1 MMAVSNVLSIGNHA
15 LIANQVALQ
24 VTGNN
29 INNVNTEGYSKQ
41 SAVFTAFSPYDSS
54 VGQMGM
60 GATVTEITRS
70 FDRLLE
76 NTYIER
82 YTQEQRYTTQAGIL
96 NSVQNVFNESNREGI
111 SSAMSE
117 FFNKWQ
123 QVSLLPDDSPTKEA
137 LLVEAEALTGILR
150 DTKDTLQTYQ
160 EEIDAYIANDVARV
174 NELVEAIANL
184 NIDIAKSTYPQN
196 TPNSLL
202 DQRDTL
208 VRELAQIVN
217 VEVDDTSK
225 DFTVRLENGLPL
237 VEGSSTF
244 SLEIHNAEIE
254 YQLEGYTGKVE
265 VSGTDSFEYTLEF
278 ADANEFRVSLDGGK
292 TWLTNPDGT
301 TQYYTAPPPGESVKV
316 KDLEITFTEDDYI
329 NGDKITIVPKTGV
342 YWKEPT
348 RDPVN
353 ITPQIYS
360 DGSDDTDRLTG
371 GSLTAYFNTRDHNIG
386 KYIDKIDALSS
397 SLIWEVNAIHSQG
410 ASTFPQSSYYG
421 TEEIKDRTIPLGETG
436 SGMFF
441 SDRLQ
446 EGNLTVYVH
455 DEATG
460 EELVGQPIDFDP
472 TTPGIDNFDPAV
484 HSLNDVVDAINGT
497 FDGVSAPQ
505 VNAQIINGRLEITS
519 ATGTNLSFGQD
530 STGLLAGLGIN
541 TFFDGTD
548 ATDISLND
556 DIRNNPALVNSGQR
570 NEAGVLTAGDNSIA
584 LQIAKLATE
593 EVHIHTAWEDTSQ
606 SLTSYYSGVVA
617 LVGAETSNANFNTE
631 YHGAMATDLYNRIL
645 SNSGVSLDEEMT
657 NIVKF
662 QHSYTAAAKLIT
674 TADEM
679 LQTVL
684 GLKQ

>member
-1 MMAVSNVLSIGNHA
+1 MAVSNVLSIGNHA
-15 LIANQVALQ
+15 LMANQVALQ

-41 SAVFTAFSPYDSS
+41 NVLFEAFSPYDSR

-76 NTYIER
+76 NTYLER
-82 YTQEQRYTTQAGIL
+82 YTQEQRYTTQSGIL
-96 NSVQNVFNESNREGI
+96 NSVQNIFNESNREGI
-111 SSAMSE
+111 SSSMTE

-123 QVSLLPDDSPTKEA
+123 QVSLLPDDLPTKEA
-137 LLVEAEALTGILR
+137 LLTEAEALTGIIR
-150 DTKDTLQTYQ
+150 DTQTTLEDYQ
-160 EEIDAYIANDVARV
+160 EEINDYITNDVERV
-174 NELVEAIANL
+174 NEIIEAIAQL
-184 NIDIAKSTYPQN
+184 NTDITKSTYPGN

-208 VRELAQIVN
+208 VRELAQIVD
-217 VEVDDTSK
+217 VDVDDTSK
-225 DFTVRLENGLPL
+225 DFTVRLANGLPL
-237 VEGSSTF
+237 VQGASTY
-244 SLEIHNAEIE
+244 SLQLQSNEIE

-265 VSGTDSFEYTLEF
+265 VSGTDAFEYTLEF
-278 ADANEFRVSLDGGK
+278 GNADQFRVSLDGGK
-292 TWLTNPDGT
+292 TWLTNPDGS
-301 TQYYTAPPPGESVKV
+301 TQYFTAPPPGESVKV

-329 NGDKITIVPKTGV
+329 TGDTITIVPKTGL
-342 YWKEPT
+342 YWVEPT

-353 ITPQIYS
+353 ITPQIYG
-360 DGSDDTDRLTG
+360 DGSDDESRLTG

-386 KYIDKIDALSS
+386 KYMDKMDALAS

-410 ASTFPQSSYYG
+410 ASTFPQSAYYG
-421 TEEIKDRTIPLGETG
+421 SEEIENRTVPLGESG
-436 SGMFF
+436 SGMAYF
-441 SDRLQ
+441 DRLQ
-446 EGNLTVYVH
+446 AGNMTVYLH

-460 EELVGQPIDFDP
+460 EEFRAEAIDFDP
-472 TTPGIDNFDPAV
+472 TTPEIDNFDPAK
-484 HSLNDVVDAINGT
+484 HSLDDVVNAINGT
-497 FDGVSAPQ
+497 FAGDISAQVVNGKLELTARDG
-505 VNAQIINGRLEITS
+505 L
-519 ATGTNLSFGQD
+519 NLSFGQD

-541 TFFDGTD
+541 TFFTGSD
-548 ATDISLND
+548 AGDIALND
-556 DIRNNPALVNSGQR
+556 DLRNNPALVNSGQR

-593 EVHIHTAWEDTSQ
+593 AVQINTAWESTSQ
-606 SLTSYYSGVVA
+606 SLTAYYSGVVS
-617 LVGAETSNANFNTE
+617 LVGAETSNANFNME
-631 YHGAMATDLYNRIL
+631 YNAAMSSDLYNRIL

-657 NIVKF
+657 NLVKF